1 MDGHV
6 FEIAGPAELALEELA
21 RELHWE
27 MERLDPTDAPDWEA
41 RTEHQRQFYRLCVDH
56 LIRQPE
62 ARVLVAS
69 Q

>member
-1 MDGHV
+1 MDGHAN
-6 FEIAGPAELALEELA
+6 EIVGPAKLALEELA

-27 MERLDPTDAPDWEA
+27 MERLDPTDAPDWDA
-41 RTEHQRQFYRLCVDH
+41 LTERQRQFYRLCVEH

-69 Q
+69 H